1 MNKVSLLIIDPQF
14 DFCDPKG
21 ALFVPGAEADMSRL
35 GTFMK
40 ANAHK
45 LTDIQI
51 TLDSHHMV
59 DIAHPISWVDSH
71 GKHPAP
77 FTLITAEDVR
87 TGKWRAF
94 NTNWQKQYEEYVTKL
109 EAGGR
114 YPLVI
119 WPVHCLIGS
128 VGATIVNPVLEGM
141 LAFEGRYRVAGKT
154 TKGSNPMTE
163 HYSAV
168 KAEVEDPRDTTTKI
182 NTPLIETLNKYDEI
196 LISGE
201 ALSHCVANT
210 IRDIAN
216 VFSVDDVKKFT
227 LLEDTSSSV
236 PGFEQ
241 LGVDF
246 VNEMVAKGMK
256 KSTTTTYQFN

>member
-1 MNKVSLLIIDPQF
+1 MDKVSLLIIDPQF

-21 ALFVPGAEADMSRL
+21 TLFVPGAEADMVRL
-35 GTFMK
+35 GGFIT

-45 LTDIQI
+45 LADIQV
-51 TLDSHHMV
+51 TLDSHHLV
-59 DIAHPISWVDSH
+59 DVAHPNSWVDSH
-71 GKHPAP
+71 GKHPNP
-77 FTLITAEDVR
+77 FTPITANDVR

-94 NTNWQKQYEEYVTKL
+94 HAGWQKQYEEYVTKL
-109 EAGGR
+109 EVGGR
-114 YPLVI
+114 YPLMI
-119 WPVHCLIGS
+119 WPPHCLIGS
-128 VGATIVNPVLEGM
+128 VGATIVKPVLDGI
-141 LAFEGRYRVAGKT
+141 LTFESRYRVAGKT

-182 NTPLIETLNKYDEI
+182 NTQLIETLNKFDKI

-216 VFSVDDVKKFT
+216 VFSPEDVKKFT

-236 PGFEQ
+236 PGCEQ
-241 LGVDF
+241 MGIDF
-246 VNEMVAKGMK
+246 VNEMVAKGMS
-256 KSTTTTYQFN
+256 KSTTATYQFN